1 MWLCTLAGV
10 YVTDRLV
17 YLQLH
22 KTASTHIEHVLADAF
37 GGEKI
42 GKHNR
47 LDFDP
52 GDRLVFGSV
61 RNPWSWYVSLW
72 TFGSLRK
79 SGRMYSWAT
88 HDRPRRRGI
97 VGRSRTE
104 ITDGR
109 RDLRR
114 AWIEFAAER
123 RRPVEEWRYVY
134 GDIDDP
140 NRFRT
145 WLRMMHDPARAHDLG
160 HDYAGSSIHRIAGLL
175 SFRYLWLFSRDGD
188 AVVAPDTFASSQ
200 DLLSFDAEQ
209 NLCREVIQ
217 IERLTPDLARVL
229 ERAGYDRSHPRVM
242 QAEEASRSTK
252 NVSRRHPI
260 AYYYDAD
267 SVELVRA
274 REQLVIQRYGYEP
287 PALDNAS

>member
-1 MWLCTLAGV
+1 M

-22 KTASTHIEHVLADAF
+22 KTASTHIEHVLADCF

-52 GDRLVFGSV
+52 GERFVFGSI
-61 RNPWSWYVSLW
+61 RDPWSWYVSLW
-72 TFGSLRK
+72 TFGSRRR

-88 HDRPRRRGI
+88 HSRPRRRAI
-97 VGRSRTE
+97 VGRIRTE
-104 ITDGR
+104 LAGDR
-109 RDLRR
+109 RDVRR
-114 AWIEFAAER
+114 AITELRAER
-123 RRPVEEWRYVY
+123 RRPVEKWRDLYSDV
-134 GDIDDP
+134 DDP
-140 NRFRT
+140 DRFRS

-188 AVVAPDTFASSQ
+188 AVLGPRTFRSSE
-200 DLLSFDAEQ
+200 DLVTFDAAQ
-209 NLCREVIQ
+209 NLCRDIVR
-217 IERLTPDLARVL
+217 IERLTPDLMRVL
-229 ERAGYDRSHPRVM
+229 ERAGYDPADPRVEK
-242 QAEEASRSTK
+242 AEAASRSTK

-260 AYYYDAD
+260 SYYYDAE
-267 SVELVRA
+267 SVALVEA
-274 REQLVIQRYGYEP
+274 REQLIVRRFGYRP
-287 PALDNAS
+287 PALA